1 MLETC
6 YVLDMLLRVFSIDL
20 IADITDT
27 YFLERKKTFV
37 KWKARPLKQ

>member
-1 MLETC
+1 MLETY

-27 YFLERKKTFV
+27 YFLERKKRLLSGKRV
-37 KWKARPLKQ
+37 H